1 MARNLDA
8 ARIEK
13 ARTRAK
19 KEQLEHSHSDTGE
32 DYRPKGKSELT
43 IIEPEITEEKMAS
56 KRLLRAAAYVR
67 VSTQEELQESSFEAQ
82 VSHYEDFLTNDP
94 RYELVKI
101 YQDKG
106 ISGTQVIKRKGFLE
120 MVEDAKAGKIDVI
133 YTKSMTRFGRN
144 ALEILATLDML
155 EQLQPPVPVI
165 FETDGI
171 DTANGNSKII
181 ISILAALAELESQL
195 KSEAIKAGIMWR
207 MKDGKYKFSV
217 TNTLG
222 LVRNSKGKVVIN
234 EAEADIVRFIY
245 ESFLEG
251 ASPLEIA
258 EELTNR
264 GISSPNGKIFWRPQA
279 VTAILANEKYC
290 GDVTYQKYLTVN
302 FKTHKVVKNKTVR
315 KWHWTNQHPAIIDK
329 ADWIKVQTLLEQRKW
344 VKKKGH
350 KFRDMP
356 KRFVVQRLKT
366 KHLQGFYLIDH
377 TWSKSEREQFLD
389 IIRSE
394 IKQNY
399 NN

>member
-1 MARNLDA
+1 MARNLDV
-8 ARIEK
+8 ARIER

-19 KEQLEHSHSDTGE
+19 AKKNDSQDESGV
-32 DYRPKGKSELT
+32 DYEPQGKSELT
-43 IIEPEITEEKMAS
+43 VIEPELAESTAAV

-82 VSHYEDFLTNDP
+82 VRHYEDILTNDP

-120 MVEDAKAGKIDVI
+120 MVDDAKQGKIDVI
-133 YTKSMTRFGRN
+133 YTKSMSRFGRN
-144 ALEILATLDML
+144 AVEILQTLDML
-155 EQLQPPVPVI
+155 EQLNPPVPVI

-222 LVRNSKGKVVIN
+222 LIRNSKGKVVIN

-264 GISSPNGKIFWRPQA
+264 GISSPNGKLYWRPQA
-279 VTAILANEKYC
+279 VEAILSNEKYC
-290 GDVTYQKYLTVN
+290 GDVIYQKYTTVN
-302 FKTHKVVKNKTVR
+302 FKTHKVVKNKTLR

-329 ADWIKVQTLLEQRKW
+329 AAWNKAQTLLEERKW
-344 VKKKGH
+344 VMKKGH

-356 KRFVVQRLKT
+356 KRFVVQRLKA
-366 KHLQGFYLIDH
+366 KHLQGYYLLDPEW
-377 TWSKSEREQFLD
+377 TKAEREQFL
-389 IIRSE
+389 E
-394 IKQNY
+394 ILRTELTQNFD
-399 NN
+399 N

>member
-19 KEQLEHSHSDTGE
+19 AKKNDGKDESEADYKPKE
-32 DYRPKGKSELT
+32 KSELT
-43 IIEPEITEEKMAS
+43 IIEPELAKSTATVRKV
-56 KRLLRAAAYVR
+56 LRAAAYVR

-82 VSHYEDFLTNDP
+82 VKHYEDLLTNDP

-120 MVEDAKAGKIDVI
+120 MVEDTKQGKIDVI
-133 YTKSMTRFGRN
+133 YTKSMSRFGRN
-144 ALEILATLDML
+144 ALEILQTLDML
-155 EQLQPPVPVI
+155 EKLNPPVPVI

-195 KSEAIKAGIMWR
+195 KSDAIKAGIVWR
-207 MKDGKYKFSV
+207 MKDGTYKFGV

-222 LVRNSKGKVVIN
+222 LIRNSKGKIVIN

-251 ASPLEIA
+251 ASPTDIA
-258 EELTNR
+258 VELTNR
-264 GISSPNGKIFWRPQA
+264 GISSPNGKLCWRPKA
-279 VTAILANEKYC
+279 VEAILANEKYC
-290 GDVTYQKYLTVN
+290 GDVVYQKYTTVN
-302 FKTHKVVKNKTVR
+302 FKTHKVVKNKTMR

-329 ADWIKVQTLLEQRKW
+329 TAWTKAQTLLEQRKW
-344 VKKKGH
+344 VKKNGH

-356 KRFVVQRLKT
+356 KRFVVQRLKV
-366 KHLQGFYLIDH
+366 KHLQGFYLLDPEW
-377 TWSKSEREQFLD
+377 TKTEREQVLD
-389 IIRSE
+389 ILRAE
-394 IKQNY
+394 LTQNFD
-399 NN
+399 N